1 MGFGIV
7 FMILF
12 VVLTQV
18 FIWGFIIFVIVKAVK
33 SSNNIGGKMNNMV
46 QRQRMNQTGPASVP
60 PSKYQ
65 TINSHYSQQTLNGTA
80 NNMNYNGGHTHA
92 YEHKVQPIEEAS
104 VHERFEDRKEAYI
117 ERKQQ
122 MKADLPKTSYSK
134 MEEANKNY
142 NTNSYS
148 NNGYNTYGA
157 NGDNA
162 TVTTA
167 YDEKITCKYCGA
179 ENIVPR
185 SRSKK
190 YNCYF
195 CREEI

>member
-12 VVLTQV
+12 GVLTQV

-46 QRQRMNQTGPASVP
+46 QRQRMNQTGPASAP

-104 VHERFEDRKEAYI
+104 VHERFEERKEAYI

>member
-12 VVLTQV
+12 GVLTQV

-46 QRQRMNQTGPASVP
+46 QRQRMNQTGPASAP

-167 YDEKITCKYCGA
+167 YDEKITCRYCGA

>member
-1 MGFGIV
+1 MGIAITFFDVIGTLVFIFVWV
-7 FMILF
+7 FMI
-12 VVLTQV
+12 V
-18 FIWGFIIFVIVKAVK
+18 GFVK
-33 SSNNIGGKMNNMV
+33 SLKNAKGIGSKMNDMV
-46 QRQRMNQTGPASVP
+46 QRQRMNQSGPASAP

-80 NNMNYNGGHTHA
+80 TNVANNGGHTHA
-92 YEHKVQPIEEAS
+92 YEHKVQPIGEAS

-134 MEEANKNY
+134 MEEANR
-142 NTNSYS
+142 
-148 NNGYNTYGA
+148 GYNTTAYAGTYNNYGG
-157 NGDNA
+157 NGDNVA
-162 TVTTA
+162 VTSS
-167 YDEKITCKYCGA
+167 YDEKVTCKYCGA

>member
-1 MGFGIV
+1 MGFEIV

-12 VVLTQV
+12 GVLTQV

-46 QRQRMNQTGPASVP
+46 QRQRMNQTGPASAP

-65 TINSHYSQQTLNGTA
+65 TIKSHYSQQTLNGPA

-104 VHERFEDRKEAYI
+104 VYERFEERKEAYI

-134 MEEANKNY
+134 MEEANKSY